1 MAINPASVESHDRYC
16 QKKGFGFPILADT
29 DRTVTKAWQCLKADG
44 KAVERTVYA
53 LDPDGRI
60 IFSEQGQADYND
72 IMTCIRSYKK
82 K

>member
-16 QKKGFGFPILADT
+16 EKKGFGFPILSDT
-29 DRTVTKAWQCLKADG
+29 EGTVASAWQCLKTDG
-44 KAVERTVYA
+44 KGIERTVYA

-60 IFSEQGQADYND
+60 IFAEQGQADYKD
-72 IMTCIRSYKK
+72 IMACIRSYKK